1 MQVALVLAGG
11 GAAGAFEAGVIEAVE
26 AHGLAPT
33 VLSGTSAGAL
43 NAAGL
48 AHGLDA
54 ADLAELWR
62 TTESADVYR
71 LRHDVWRLP
80 RPRGLL
86 SGSGVWDRL
95 LNAVGWDHLFS
106 TSPLRRTLVD
116 ALGGEHVDVT
126 PGVALAVSS
135 VEVGTGELVRFV
147 SELPPPA
154 RRTSHY
160 REVAVGVDH
169 LMASAAIP
177 MVFPPAPVGD
187 TAFWD
192 AGLVANT
199 PLAPA
204 LAYEP
209 ELTIVVTTAT
219 RTRPAPTPASPAQ
232 ALSLLL
238 DNVLANSLA
247 SDLARAREINRLLV
261 EEGGASAK
269 RPVDLL
275 VVEPIGED
283 LGDSLDFSREA
294 AEHRLAVG
302 QRLGW
307 EAVSARFG

>member
-1 MQVALVLAGG
+1 MLAGG

-33 VLSGTSAGAL
+33 ILSGTSAGAL

-54 ADLAELWR
+54 AALAELWR
-62 TTESADVYR
+62 TTQSADVYR
-71 LRHDVWRLP
+71 LRRDVWRLP
-80 RPRGLL
+80 RPHGLL
-86 SGSGVWDRL
+86 SGSGLWDRL
-95 LNAVGWDHLFS
+95 LNAIGWSHLFS
-106 TSPLRRTLVD
+106 TSPLRQTLVD

-126 PGVALAVSS
+126 PGIALAVSS

-147 SELPPPA
+147 NELPPPA
-154 RRTSHY
+154 RRTSRY

-177 MVFPPAPVGD
+177 LLFPPGPVAD

-209 ELTIVVTTAT
+209 DLAIVVTTAT
-219 RTRPAPTPASPAQ
+219 RVRPAPKPASLAQ
-232 ALSLLL
+232 ALSLVL

-247 SDLARAREINRLLV
+247 SDIARAREINRLLA
-261 EEGGASAK
+261 EEGGDTAK
-269 RPVDLL
+269 RPVDLT
-275 VVEPIGED
+275 VVEPTGED

-302 QRLGW
+302 RRIGW
-307 EAVSARFG
+307 EVVSARFG